1 MTELKLTSKDPARIS
16 ADALIVAVA
25 KDGKNAR
32 LLADEALPTKAAT
45 TLAALLPAL
54 GVRGTADEI
63 VRVPALDGVSAT
75 VVLLV
80 GVGEG
85 ELSDETL
92 RRAAGTATRSLAG
105 SDSAVLGL
113 PVTTVEQVAAVAEGA
128 LLGAY
133 RFDRYRDSD
142 PAPVARLELSTAL
155 ARDKEAKAAV
165 ARAQVIAEAVHQVRD
180 LVNSSPA
187 DLYPQTFAEAAAA
200 AAKGTKV
207 KVKVWDEEA
216 LRAGGYGGLTG
227 VGQGSSRPPRLVKLS
242 YSPARAKGH
251 YALVGKGITFDSGG
265 LSIKPASGMETMK
278 MDMAGAATVLHTVLA
293 AAALELPIK
302 VTGWLALAENML
314 SSTAQRPSDVITI
327 RGGKTV
333 EVLNTDAEGRLV
345 LADALVAACEEE
357 PDVVVDIATL
367 TGAQMVALGTQVGA
381 VMGTEEQRE
390 AVVAAA
396 TAAGEQFWP
405 MPLPA
410 ELAESLK
417 SQVADLS
424 NMGDRWG
431 GMLVAGLFLKEFVG
445 DTPWAHLDIAGP
457 AYNEGSPRGYLHK
470 GATGTGVRTL
480 LTMLEQATQ
489 G

>member
-1 MTELKLTSKDPARIS
+1 
-16 ADALIVAVA
+16 
-25 KDGKNAR
+25 
-32 LLADEALPTKAAT
+32 
-45 TLAALLPAL
+45 
-54 GVRGTADEI
+54 
-63 VRVPALDGVSAT
+63 

-80 GVGEG
+80 GVGERDVN
-85 ELSDETL
+85 DETL
-92 RRAAGTATRSLAG
+92 RRAAGAAARSLAG
-105 SDSAVLGL
+105 TDSAVMAL
-113 PVTTVEQVAAVAEGA
+113 PATTAEQVVAIAEGA
-128 LLGAY
+128 LMGAY

-142 PAPVARLELSTAL
+142 PAPVKQLELHTPL
-155 ARDKEAKAAV
+155 ARDKAGKAALE
-165 ARAQVIAEAVHQVRD
+165 RAQVVADAVRSVRD

-187 DLYPQTFAEAAAA
+187 HLYPETFAEAALT
-200 AAKGTKV
+200 AAKGSKV
-207 KVKVWDEEA
+207 KVKVLDDDA
-216 LRAGGYGGLTG
+216 LRRGGYGGLIG
-227 VGQGSSRPPRLVKLS
+227 VGQGSSRPPRLVKLT

-293 AAALELPIK
+293 AAALDLPIK

-345 LADALVAACEEE
+345 LADALVAAGEED
-357 PDVVVDIATL
+357 PDVIVDIATL

-381 VMGTEEQRE
+381 VMGTDDERE

-410 ELAESLK
+410 ELADSLK
-417 SQVADLS
+417 SEVADLS

-445 DTPWAHLDIAGP
+445 ETPWAHLDVAGP
-457 AYNEGSPRGYLHK
+457 AYNEGSARGYTPK

-480 LTMLEQATQ
+480 LSLLERATQ
-489 G
+489 

>member
-1 MTELKLTSKDPARIS
+1 VTELKLTPKDPARITT
-16 ADALIVAVA
+16 DALVIAVA
-25 KDGKNAR
+25 KDGKSAR
-32 LLADEALPTKAAT
+32 LIAEDALPTKAESR
-45 TLAALLPAL
+45 LSALLPAL
-54 GVRGTADEI
+54 GVRGTADEV
-63 VRVPALDGVSAT
+63 VRVPAPEGISAA

-80 GVGEG
+80 GVGERDVN
-85 ELSDETL
+85 DETL
-92 RRAAGTATRSLAG
+92 RRAAGAAARSLAG
-105 SDSAVLGL
+105 TDSAVMAL
-113 PVTTVEQVAAVAEGA
+113 PATTAEQVAAIAEGA
-128 LLGAY
+128 LMGAY

-142 PAPVARLELSTAL
+142 PAPVKQLELHTPL
-155 ARDKEAKAAV
+155 ARDKAGKAALE
-165 ARAQVIAEAVHQVRD
+165 RAQVVADAVRSVRD

-187 DLYPQTFAEAAAA
+187 HLYPETFAEAALT
-200 AAKGTKV
+200 AAKGSKV
-207 KVKVWDEEA
+207 KVKVLDDDA
-216 LRAGGYGGLTG
+216 LRRGGYGGLVG
-227 VGQGSSRPPRLVKLS
+227 VGQGSSRPPRLVKLT

-293 AAALELPIK
+293 AAALDLPIK
-302 VTGWLALAENML
+302 VTRWLALAENML

-333 EVLNTDAEGRLV
+333 EVLNTDVEGRLV
-345 LADALVAACEEE
+345 LADALVAAGEED
-357 PDVVVDIATL
+357 PDVIVDIATL

-381 VMGTEEQRE
+381 VMGTDEERE

-410 ELAESLK
+410 ELADSLK
-417 SQVADLS
+417 SEVADLS

-445 DTPWAHLDIAGP
+445 ETPWAHLDVAGP
-457 AYNEGSPRGYLHK
+457 AYNEGSARGYTPK

-480 LTMLEQATQ
+480 LSLLERATQ
-489 G
+489 

>member
-1 MTELKLTSKDPARIS
+1 MTELKLTPKDPARITT
-16 ADALIVAVA
+16 DALVIAVA
-25 KDGKNAR
+25 KDGKSAR
-32 LLADEALPTKAAT
+32 LIAEDALPTKAESR
-45 TLAALLPAL
+45 LSALLPAL
-54 GVRGTADEI
+54 GVRGTADEV
-63 VRVPALDGVSAT
+63 VRVPAPEGISAA

-80 GVGEG
+80 GVGERDVN
-85 ELSDETL
+85 DETL
-92 RRAAGTATRSLAG
+92 RRAAGAAARSLAG
-105 SDSAVLGL
+105 TDSAVMAL
-113 PVTTVEQVAAVAEGA
+113 PATTAEQVVAIAEGA
-128 LLGAY
+128 LMGAY

-142 PAPVARLELSTAL
+142 PAPVKQLELHTPL
-155 ARDKEAKAAV
+155 ARDKAGKAALE
-165 ARAQVIAEAVHQVRD
+165 RAQVVADAVRSVRD

-187 DLYPQTFAEAAAA
+187 HLYPETFAEAALT
-200 AAKGTKV
+200 AAKGSKV
-207 KVKVWDEEA
+207 KVKVLDDDA
-216 LRAGGYGGLTG
+216 LRRGGYGGLIG
-227 VGQGSSRPPRLVKLS
+227 VGQGSSRPPRLVKLT

-293 AAALELPIK
+293 AAALDLPIK

-345 LADALVAACEEE
+345 LADALVAAGEED
-357 PDVVVDIATL
+357 PDVIVDIATL

-381 VMGTEEQRE
+381 VMGTDEERE

-410 ELAESLK
+410 ELADSLK
-417 SQVADLS
+417 SEVADLS

-445 DTPWAHLDIAGP
+445 ETPWAHLDVAGP
-457 AYNEGSPRGYLHK
+457 AYNEGSARGYTPK

-480 LTMLEQATQ
+480 LSLLERATQ
-489 G
+489 